1 MKRYVIIGNGTATVG
16 CIEGIRAAD
25 REGAITV
32 VSGEA
37 RPVYSRPLISYYLEG
52 KTDLERMKYRGD
64 TFYTDNGCQVLYGRK
79 ATEIDPAQKTVQLD
93 DGTALAYDKLC
104 VAAGSRSFVPPFA
117 GLDSV
122 KERFTFMTL
131 DDALSLEQALGTGR
145 DKRVLIVGAGL
156 IGLKCAEG
164 IIDRAKSITVC
175 DLADRVLSSILD
187 AECAAVVQKHLEA
200 HGIAFMLG
208 DTAVKFDGGCAEMK
222 SGRNV
227 EFDVLVLAVGVR
239 ANTELVKAAG
249 GSVNRG
255 IIVNEKLE
263 TDLPDVYAAG
273 DCTEGFDASL
283 GDRRVLAILPNAYAQ
298 GQTAGTNMAG
308 GDRIL
313 DNAIPMNSIGF
324 FGLHMMTA
332 GSYTG
337 EMTETR
343 NGQTLRRFF
352 VKDGLLKGFMLIGDT
367 VRAGIYTSLIRDR
380 IPLDTLEFGP
390 AAHEATSA
398 MYTRETRRKKF
409 GGVV

>member
-1 MKRYVIIGNGTATVG
+1 MKRYVIIGNGTAAVG

-52 KTDLERMKYRGD
+52 KTDLERMKYRSD
-64 TFYTDNGCQVLYGRK
+64 TFYADNGCQVLYGRK

-122 KERFTFMTL
+122 KDRFTFITL
-131 DDALSLEQALGTGR
+131 DDALLLEQALGTGR
-145 DKRVLIVGAGL
+145 DKRVLIIGAGL

-187 AECAAVVQKHLEA
+187 AECAAVVQQHLEA

-308 GDRIL
+308 GDKVL

-332 GSYTG
+332 GNYTG

-380 IPLDTLEFGP
+380 IPLETLEFGP

>member
-1 MKRYVIIGNGTATVG
+1 MKQYVIIGNGTAATG
-16 CIEGIRAAD
+16 CIEGIRAID

-64 TFYTDNGCQVLYGRK
+64 SFYADNGCRVLYGTR
-79 ATEIDPAQKTVQLD
+79 ATGIDPAEHEVRLD
-93 DGTALAYDKLC
+93 DGSVLPYDRLC

-117 GLDSV
+117 GLETV
-122 KERFTFMTL
+122 KDRFTFMTL
-131 DDALSLEQALGTGR
+131 DDALALEKAIGAER

-164 IIDRAKSITVC
+164 IIDRVKSVTVC

-187 AECAAVVQKHLEA
+187 GECAAIVREHLEA
-200 HGIAFMLG
+200 HGIEFLLG
-208 DTAVKFDGGCAEMK
+208 DTAVKFDGTRAEMK
-222 SGRNV
+222 SGRSV

-239 ANTELVKAAG
+239 ANSELVKDAG

-273 DCTEGFDASL
+273 DCAEGIDASI
-283 GDRRVLAILPNAYAQ
+283 GGHRVLAILPNAYMQ

-308 GDRIL
+308 GERRF
-313 DNAIPMNSIGF
+313 DNAIPMNSVGF

-332 GSYTG
+332 GSYAG
-337 EMTETR
+337 ELTEVR
-343 NGQTLRRFF
+343 DGQSLRRFF
-352 VKDGLLKGFMLIGDT
+352 TGDGLLKGFMLIGDT
-367 VRAGIYTSLIRDR
+367 TRAGIYTSLIRDK
-380 IPLDTLEFGP
+380 IPLETVGFG
-390 AAHEATSA
+390 AAVKTATSA
-398 MYTRETRRKKF
+398 IYPRETRRKKF

>member
-1 MKRYVIIGNGTATVG
+1 
-16 CIEGIRAAD
+16 
-25 REGAITV
+25 
-32 VSGEA
+32 
-37 RPVYSRPLISYYLEG
+37 
-52 KTDLERMKYRGD
+52 
-64 TFYTDNGCQVLYGRK
+64 
-79 ATEIDPAQKTVQLD
+79 
-93 DGTALAYDKLC
+93 
-104 VAAGSRSFVPPFA
+104 SRSFVPPFA

-164 IIDRAKSITVC
+164 IIDRVKSITVC

-187 AECAAVVQKHLEA
+187 VECAAVVQKHLEA
-200 HGIAFMLG
+200 RGITFMLG

-308 GDRIL
+308 GDKVL

-380 IPLDTLEFGP
+380 IPLETLEFGP